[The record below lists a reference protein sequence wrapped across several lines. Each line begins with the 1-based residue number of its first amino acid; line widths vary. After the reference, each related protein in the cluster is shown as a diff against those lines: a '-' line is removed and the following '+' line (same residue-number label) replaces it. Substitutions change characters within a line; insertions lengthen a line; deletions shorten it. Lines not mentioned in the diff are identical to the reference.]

1 MIVHRGK
8 LFAPVALDY
17 VKALKTIISFQPHM
31 DHLDDNNW
39 ITILRLAFNV
49 VLRDPPRSA
58 WENGDGE
65 MDDSTF
71 DAFDDEDNK
80 GDIVLDSEDDEDP
93 PSHIA
98 SARSKK
104 RRRVATPSSRRST
117 PVEGPASKIRLT
129 GGPHAAS
136 NEQVEFASIL
146 LILLR
151 ARSAP
156 LLSPEHAYLPS
167 AVLRRLQRFPV
178 IYPAETSLHRDYL
191 LTVSATLSHLALN
204 RKHDVETFTRH
215 TWSSLVE
222 LWGTGA
228 KSRYIKEALIPVLQV
243 LFPFL
248 TVDDNSSSSWKDSVS
263 KLWFLLDGEAETR
276 WGVDGLSLDCLRLEV
291 ASVRESE
298 EDGMLARPFVA
309 QTFRAGWHFDPGQ
322 ALAWAILELQ
332 ADCTEKVRCLHLVID
347 SRLIIRSSLFCP
359 NQFTPRLAGLRRRRE
374 SVRDWRTQS
383 LASFTPYR
391 AIPP

>member
-17 VKALKTIISFQPHM
+17 VKALKTIINFQPHM

-39 ITILRLAFNV
+39 IAILRLAFNV
-49 VLRDPPRSA
+49 VLRDPPRST
-58 WENGDGE
+58 WENDDE
-65 MDDSTF
+65 AMDDSTF
-71 DAFDDEDNK
+71 VAFNEEDDEDN
-80 GDIVLDSEDDEDP
+80 IVLDSEDDEGLP
-93 PSHIA
+93 PGIA

-104 RRRVATPSSRRST
+104 RRRVGTPSSRRST
-117 PVEGPASKIRLT
+117 PVQGPSRLK

-136 NEQVEFASIL
+136 NEEVEFASIL

-167 AVLRRLQRFPV
+167 AVLRRLQRFPF

-191 LTVSATLSHLALN
+191 LTISATLSHLALN
-204 RKHDVETFTRH
+204 RKHGVEAFARH

-228 KSRYIKEALIPVLQV
+228 KSRYIKEALTPVLRV

-248 TVDDNSSSSWKDSVS
+248 TVDDESGSGWRESVS
-263 KLWFLLDGEAETR
+263 RLWFLLDGEAETR
-276 WGVDGLSLDCLRLEV
+276 WGIDGLSLDCLRLEV
-291 ASVRESE
+291 ASVKESE
-298 EDGMLARPFVA
+298 GSMHARPFVA
-309 QTFRAGWHFDPGQ
+309 QTFRAGWHFDSGQ

-332 ADCTEKVRCLHLVID
+332 ADCTEKVSCIRLVIN
-347 SRLIIRSSLFCP
+347 SQLILCSSSSCR
-359 NQFTPRLAGLRRRRE
+359 NQSTPHQPHLTRQRGN
-374 SVRDWRTQS
+374 VRDWRTQS